1 MSDCVRS
8 EWRSESFPGS
18 HFLWSKALFIHIN
31 IAMNDSPIV
40 SLRRASV
47 NTEPVMYPTS
57 QCIVWSEESCIKN
70 NDAFYDQ
77 IKASIKENGIEKPL
91 MGLWDNKAIRV
102 IQGNTRLMIARELNI
117 KELPVVIIPH
127 VDDYEW
133 FRERV
138 A

>member
-1 MSDCVRS
+1 
-8 EWRSESFPGS
+8 
-18 HFLWSKALFIHIN
+18 
-31 IAMNDSPIV
+31 MNVSPKV
-40 SLRRASV
+40 ALRRGSV
-47 NTEPVMYPTS
+47 DTDPKLYPTS
-57 QCIVWSEESCIKN
+57 QCIVWDDESCIQN

-77 IKASIKENGIEKPL
+77 IKASIKENGIKKPL
-91 MGLWDNKAIRV
+91 IGLWDNRV
-102 IQGNTRLMIARELNI
+102 IRILEGNTRLMIAREMNI